1 MRAALGWLGLY
12 VLMGKRVAGYSLTWR
27 IYRTRVHAMPKR
39 CVTAGIVDMAA
50 GIIHKSGQIRT
61 QSPFLAIV
69 WLFFC
74 LIMKSRTDATH
85 GPDPSAPPSSRSA
98 PGSSTAAG
106 VAEVLFLDA
115 GNHRLKWS
123 ARSCQRRRC
132 ARRRLRLSVEQ
143 VARKIAAG
151 TVCVC
156 RVKVNLRRTHPFF
169 VDLAQA
175 VEDSFAVGLEDT
187 QPGRLQLATSSLTP
201 AYRHPADL
209 GVDRWCA
216 LVAAHHQ
223 YPGLNLIVVDAG
235 SAVTVDLVSAHSVH
249 LGGYIIPGLASLAGD
264 CAGLTGMDIPVS
276 IDASRTELTRPGRSS
291 VECVHRALDDLSV
304 LFWIRYV
311 RMPGVF
317 QRGGGGVVVSR
328 PPRCQP

>member
-1 MRAALGWLGLY
+1 
-12 VLMGKRVAGYSLTWR
+12 
-27 IYRTRVHAMPKR
+27 
-39 CVTAGIVDMAA
+39 
-50 GIIHKSGQIRT
+50 
-61 QSPFLAIV
+61 
-69 WLFFC
+69 
-74 LIMKSRTDATH
+74 MKSRTDATH

-123 ARSCQRRRC
+123 AGHVSGVVVH
-132 ARRRLRLSVEQ
+132 AGDWRLSVEQ

-291 VECVHRALDDLSV
+291 VECVHRGIGRFVCSFLDQICENAGAFFSEEAGASSSV
-304 LFWIRYV
+304 V
-311 RMPGVF
+311 RPAANHDRECRLLLTGADARWLAV
-317 QRGGGGVVVSR
+317 RLGSGSGLVVDNLVLDGLRLIDSISA
-328 PPRCQP
+328 